1 MFISALRATPVRNFC
16 LTVLVACSAFLSS
29 SLAQLPVSTSRGD
42 NARSGANTSE
52 TLLTPTN
59 VSKNS
64 FGRLFSFPVDYVVM
78 AQPLYVPN
86 VNIPGQGT
94 HNVIY
99 VVTEMDSVYA
109 IDADTG
115 AQLWYASMLNVGGT
129 TASGKYL
136 PCGHGPG
143 FLQEGITS
151 TPVIDLAS
159 NTMYLVAKTLLNTTV
174 RHHLHALDI
183 TTGNEQVG
191 SPVLITA
198 TSTSNKG
205 HVTVFDSKHQKNRPG
220 LLLLNG
226 ILYLGFGSNYCND
239 GDAHG
244 WVLSYDAATLSQLA
258 VFNSSPDY
266 GLASIWQAGNGL
278 AADASGNI
286 FVETAETGAPYD
298 VPNGGQT
305 FCNSV
310 LKLAPD
316 LTVADYFT
324 PWSVA
329 YLNAHDLDLSST
341 GALVLPDQDGPY
353 PHELIASGKQGIVYV
368 LNRDSLGM
376 FSTNDSQVLQE
387 VTLESGV
394 NYYDV
399 LFGSLAYWNNT
410 VYFAPNASPLLAF
423 PLSGGLLGTPLKTSG
438 TYNGSHSPSISANGN
453 SNGVLWVITGQLLA
467 FDAVSLKLLY
477 TTNQAPN
484 GRDTLPPVGHFVTQ
498 TVANG
503 KVYVGTRNSL
513 EAYGLFH
520 VVTITG
526 GNAQKATVATALPAP
541 INVNAANPYNG
552 QPDVGATV
560 NFSDGGKG
568 GSFNPASAIT
578 DANGNASTTYT
589 VPQKTG
595 TYTLTISGSGFGN
608 VTTTATAT
616 PGAAV
621 RMIAYGG
628 ARQTA
633 AAGSSLANPVVAQV
647 QDIYKNGVPGVTIN
661 FTANMGAVPN
671 PSSVVTDAN
680 GLARTT
686 LQLPTTVSTVTV
698 TASSTGFKNVAF
710 LEYSVAGPAANIAI
724 TGGNNQSAT
733 AGTQLPQGL
742 TVLVTDQYANPV
754 PNVSVAFDDGGA
766 GGSYSYSNPGITS
779 NSGTVT
785 QFYTLPTSARAIA
798 ITATATGVAST
809 AVFSENSLAGPAA
822 RIAATGG
829 NNQTAPAGTQL
840 PQALTVL
847 VTDQN
852 NNPVAGVTVSFADG
866 GAGGAFSN
874 PNPGVTDNAGSLA
887 QFYTLPPLPG
897 IVTITATATGV
908 ATPAVF
914 TETAQ

>member
-1 MFISALRATPVRNFC
+1 MFSAVPHATPARNRC
-16 LTVLVACSAFLSS
+16 LTLLVVCSVFLSS
-29 SLAQLPVSTSRGD
+29 SFAQQPFLTSRGD
-42 NARSGANTSE
+42 ISRSGANTNE

-64 FGRLFSFPVDYVVM
+64 FGRLFSAPVDYVVM

-86 VNIPGQGT
+86 VNIPNQGT

-99 VVTEMDSVYA
+99 VVTQADSVYA

-129 TASGKYL
+129 TASGIYL
-136 PCGHGPG
+136 PCGTSPG
-143 FLQEGITS
+143 YNQEGIVS
-151 TPVIDLAS
+151 TPVIDPTT

-183 TTGNEQVG
+183 TTGNEQAG

-205 HVTVFDSKHQKNRPG
+205 HKTVFNSLHQKNRPG

-226 ILYLGFGSNYCND
+226 VLYLGFGSNSCND
-239 GDAHG
+239 GATG
-244 WVLSYDAATLSQLA
+244 WVLSYDAASLSQLA
-258 VFNSSPDY
+258 VFNTSPDY

-278 AADASGNI
+278 AGDAAGNI
-286 FVETAETGAPYD
+286 FVETSETGAPYD

-310 LKLAPD
+310 LELSPD
-316 LTVADYFT
+316 LTLADYFT

-341 GALVLPDQDGPY
+341 GTVVLPDQDGPY
-353 PHELIASGKQGIVYV
+353 PHELIASGKQGVVYV

-376 FSTNDSQVLQE
+376 FSANDSRVLQE
-387 VTLESGV
+387 VVLEPSV
-394 NYYDV
+394 TNDV
-399 LFGSLAYWNNT
+399 LFDSPAYWNHT
-410 VYFAPNASPLLAF
+410 LYFAPRASPLMAF
-423 PLSGGLLGTPLKTSG
+423 PLSGGLLGTPLKTVAS
-438 TYNGSHSPSISANGN
+438 YAGSRHSPSVSANGN

-503 KVYVGTRNSL
+503 KVYVGTQNSL

-526 GNAQKATVATALPAP
+526 GNAQTATVATALPAP
-541 INVNAANPYNG
+541 IKVNAANPYNG

-560 NFSDGGKG
+560 NFSDGGKD
-568 GSFNPASAIT
+568 GSFNPASAVT
-578 DANGNASTTYT
+578 DANGNASTIYT

-595 TYTLTISGSGFGN
+595 TYTLTISGIGFGN

-621 RMIAYGG
+621 RIIAYGG
-628 ARQTA
+628 AKQTG
-633 AAGSSLANPVVAQV
+633 AAGSNLANAVIAQV
-647 QDIYKNGVPGVTIN
+647 QDAYKNGVPGVTVN
-661 FTANMGAVPN
+661 FTANKGAVPN

-698 TASSTGFKNVAF
+698 TASSTGLKNINFV
-710 LEYSVAGPAANIAI
+710 EYSVAGPAAKVAI
-724 TGGNNQSAT
+724 TSGNNQIAP
-733 AGTQLPQGL
+733 AGTQLLRGL
-742 TVLVTDQYANPV
+742 VVLVTDQYGNPV
-754 PNVSVAFDDGGA
+754 PGVDVDFDDGGA
-766 GGSYSYSNPGITS
+766 GGTYSDANPGITS
-779 NSGTVT
+779 NSGTLT
-785 QFYTLPTSARAIA
+785 QFYTLPPS
-798 ITATATGVAST
+798 
-809 AVFSENSLAGPAA
+809 
-822 RIAATGG
+822 
-829 NNQTAPAGTQL
+829 
-840 PQALTVL
+840 
-847 VTDQN
+847 
-852 NNPVAGVTVSFADG
+852 
-866 GAGGAFSN
+866 
-874 PNPGVTDNAGSLA
+874 
-887 QFYTLPPLPG
+887 PG
-897 IVTITATATGV
+897 IVTITATASGV

>member
-1 MFISALRATPVRNFC
+1 MFSFAPPATPVRNLC
-16 LTVLVACSAFLSS
+16 LTLLVVFIAFLSS
-29 SLAQLPVSTSRGD
+29 SFAQLPFPTSRGD
-42 NARSGANTSE
+42 IARTGANTNE
-52 TLLTPTN
+52 TLLTPAN

-64 FGRLFSFPVDYVVM
+64 FGRLFSAPVDYVVM
-78 AQPLYVPN
+78 AQPLYMPN

-94 HNVIY
+94 HNVVY
-99 VVTEMDSVYA
+99 VVTQADSVYA

-115 AQLWYASMLNVGGT
+115 TQLWYASMLNGGT
-129 TASGKYL
+129 TASGTYL
-136 PCGHGPG
+136 PCGTIPG
-143 FLQEGITS
+143 YYQEGIPS
-151 TPVIDLAS
+151 TPVIDPTT

-183 TTGNEQVG
+183 TTGNEQAG

-220 LLLLNG
+220 LLLVNG
-226 ILYLGFGSNYCND
+226 VLYLGFGSNYCND

-244 WVLSYDAATLSQLA
+244 WVLSYDAASLSQLA
-258 VFNSSPDY
+258 VFNTSPDY

-278 AADASGNI
+278 AADEAGNI

-316 LTVADYFT
+316 LTLADYFT

-329 YLNAHDLDLSST
+329 YLNSHDLDLSST
-341 GALVLPDQDGPY
+341 GALILPDLDGPY
-353 PHELIASGKQGIVYV
+353 PHELIASGKQGVVYV
-368 LNRDSLGM
+368 LNRDNLGM
-376 FSTNDSQVLQE
+376 FSPNDSQVLQE
-387 VTLESGV
+387 VVLEPGV
-394 NYYDV
+394 THDV

-410 VYFAPNASPLLAF
+410 VYAAPSASPLVAF
-423 PLSGGLLGTPLKTSG
+423 PLSGGLLGTPLKTVGS
-438 TYNGSHSPSISANGN
+438 YNGSHSPSISANGT

-477 TTNQAPN
+477 ATSQAPN
-484 GRDTLPPVGHFVTQ
+484 GRDALPPIGHFVTQ

-503 KVYVGTRNSL
+503 RVYVGTRNSL

-520 VVTITG
+520 IVSVTG
-526 GNAQKATVATALPAP
+526 GNAQTATVATTLAVP
-541 INVNAANPYNG
+541 IQVQASNPYNG

-568 GSFNPASAIT
+568 GSFNPASAVT
-578 DANGNASTTYT
+578 DASGNASTTYT
-589 VPQKTG
+589 VPQKAG

-621 RMIAYGG
+621 RTIAYGG
-628 ARQTA
+628 AKQTG
-633 AAGSSLANPVVAQV
+633 AAGSNLANAITAQV
-647 QDIYKNGVPGVTIN
+647 QDVYKNGVSGVTVN
-661 FTANMGAVPN
+661 FTANHGAVPN

-698 TASSTGFKNVAF
+698 TASSTGLKNINFV
-710 LEYSVAGPAANIAI
+710 EYSVAGPAANIAI
-724 TGGNNQSAT
+724 TSGNNQS
-733 AGTQLPQGL
+733 
-742 TVLVTDQYANPV
+742 
-754 PNVSVAFDDGGA
+754 
-766 GGSYSYSNPGITS
+766 
-779 NSGTVT
+779 
-785 QFYTLPTSARAIA
+785 
-798 ITATATGVAST
+798 
-809 AVFSENSLAGPAA
+809 
-822 RIAATGG
+822 
-829 NNQTAPAGTQL
+829 APAGTQL
-840 PQALTVL
+840 QQALTVL
-847 VTDQN
+847 VTDQYG
-852 NNPVAGVTVSFADG
+852 NPVSGVDVDFDDG
-866 GAGGAFSN
+866 GAGGTYAYV
-874 PNPGVTDNAGSLA
+874 NPGVTSNSGTLT
-887 QFYTLPPLPG
+887 QLYTLPPSPG
-897 IVTITATATGV
+897 TITITATATGV